1 MLLINFFPIFSD
13 AHLNALSVESKDSGS
28 SWEYIALNKSDT
40 ENKIIYFMDDA
51 NTEVAGDMARSA
63 MITPEPPW
71 AIGRCSFAG
80 KT

>member
-51 NTEVAGDMARSA
+51 NMKVRGNVADSMSCALQTWMATGR
-63 MITPEPPW
+63 
-71 AIGRCSFAG
+71 AI
-80 KT
+80 